1 MKRTLVILCAVSCLS
16 LSPGSPRMEASQK
29 KSHYLTVAAGAHDR
43 RQTLVSFPAPAGLKT
58 RLYSLTDDKGVV
70 LTAQVDASRRATFVL
85 PELKAGATRTY
96 RVMELHEARSAVRVR
111 APREETW
118 GVRVKEE
125 GSRLVVSDEGREVI
139 GFQTKPELP
148 AGVKPVFAR
157 AGYIHPIYTPTG
169 KLVSDDYPSDHYH
182 HHGIW
187 AAWTKTEFEGRHPD
201 FWNVGDGTGRI
212 DFVGVGQTWDGA
224 VHGGF
229 TSRQRYVDVKA
240 TPEKAALNETWEVTV
255 YRTAGGAKPYAVFD
269 LVSTQETAT
278 GSPLKLEEYRYGG
291 LGVRGHREWKD
302 KSKVFF
308 LTSEGKD
315 RANGNATR
323 GRWCHIGGPVGG
335 QLVGIATFDHPSNL
349 RAPQPMR
356 LNPEDPF
363 FNWAPSQMGPFEI
376 KPGASLVLRYRF
388 VVADGPPDRAEL
400 DRLWNDYATPPQVTI
415 TRK

>member
-1 MKRTLVILCAVSCLS
+1 
-16 LSPGSPRMEASQK
+16 
-29 KSHYLTVAAGAHDR
+29 
-43 RQTLVSFPAPAGLKT
+43 
-58 RLYSLTDDKGVV
+58 
-70 LTAQVDASRRATFVL
+70 
-85 PELKAGATRTY
+85 
-96 RVMELHEARSAVRVR
+96 
-111 APREETW
+111 
-118 GVRVKEE
+118 
-125 GSRLVVSDEGREVI
+125 
-139 GFQTKPELP
+139 
-148 AGVKPVFAR
+148 
-157 AGYIHPIYTPTG
+157 
-169 KLVSDDYPSDHYH
+169 
-182 HHGIW
+182 
-187 AAWTKTEFEGRHPD
+187 
-201 FWNVGDGTGRI
+201 VGDGTGRI
-212 DFVGVGQTWDGA
+212 DFAGVGQTWEGA

-240 TPEKAALNETWEVTV
+240 TPEKAALEEEWEVTV
-255 YRTAGGAKPYAVFD
+255 YRVVGGAKPYVVFD
-269 LVSTQETAT
+269 LVSTQQTS
-278 GSPLKLEEYRYGG
+278 GSSPLKLEEYRYGG

-356 LNPEDPF
+356 LNPDDPF

-376 KPGASLVLRYRF
+376 KPGAPLVLRYRF

-415 TRK
+415 TQK

>member
-1 MKRTLVILCAVSCLS
+1 MTRTLIILCAVVALA
-16 LSPGSPRMEASQK
+16 LVHTETGAARK
-29 KSHYLTVAAGAHDR
+29 DFYVTVAAGALDR
-43 RQTLVSFPAPAGLKT
+43 RDAVVSFALPAELSKKAYGLRDEAGRVIPLQ
-58 RLYSLTDDKGVV
+58 
-70 LTAQVDASRRATFVL
+70 ADAKRQAVFVL
-85 PELKAGATRTY
+85 PELKAGATKKF
-96 RVMELHEARSAVRVR
+96 RVVELKTPKGVNNSSAR
-111 APREETW
+111 
-118 GVRVKEE
+118 GVEVAEE
-125 GSRLVVSDEGREVI
+125 GKRLVVKAAGRELL

-148 AGVKPVFAR
+148 EGVKPVFAR
-157 AGYIHPIYTPTG
+157 AGYIHPIYTPSG

-201 FWNVGDGTGRI
+201 FWNVADGTGRV
-212 DFVGVGQTWDGA
+212 DFVGVGQTWNGA

-240 TPEKAALNETWEVTV
+240 TPEKAALEEEWAVTV
-255 YRTAGGAKPYAVFD
+255 YRVVEGAKPYVVFD

-278 GSPLKLEEYRYGG
+278 SSPLKLEEYRYGG
-291 LGVRGHREWKD
+291 VGVRGHREWKD

-315 RANGNATR
+315 RAAGNATR
-323 GRWCHIGGPVGG
+323 GRWCHIGGTVGG
-335 QLVGIATFDHPSNL
+335 QTVGITTFDHPSNL

-356 LNPEDPF
+356 LNPDDPF
-363 FNWAPSQMGPFEI
+363 FNWAPSQSGPFEI
-376 KPGASLVLRYRF
+376 KPGARFVLRYRF